1 MQPRVGFVSAIW
13 LHDGFWVAPRPE
25 NDSLTALNTHL
36 CQTFGFDPAE
46 PPLMRCDSL
55 QPKFA
60 QLLSECASAAPV
72 IGSHSHASSQGP
84 LPDVVRIHR
93 KRTFTG
99 AHPEQQEALE
109 QRLAKRI
116 KAQHAKR
123 RRTR

>member
-1 MQPRVGFVSAIW
+1 
-13 LHDGFWVAPRPE
+13 
-25 NDSLTALNTHL
+25 
-36 CQTFGFDPAE
+36 
-46 PPLMRCDSL
+46 MRCDSL

-72 IGSHSHASSQGP
+72 IGSHSRASSQGP

-123 RRTR
+123 RRTQ